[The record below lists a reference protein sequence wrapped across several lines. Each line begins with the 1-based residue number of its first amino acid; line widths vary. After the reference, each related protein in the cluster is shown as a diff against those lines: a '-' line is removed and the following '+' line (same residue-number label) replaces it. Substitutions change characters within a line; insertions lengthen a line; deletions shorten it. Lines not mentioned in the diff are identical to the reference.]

1 MDAKQRTA
9 GEVLEL
15 VKGLKELGVV
25 RAKVDGI
32 EIEFG
37 QTAIGYPVVVD
48 QPPEHLTP
56 EEYEEKA
63 KAIRK
68 KLDEEVYAAS

>member
-1 MDAKQRTA
+1 MAENLRTA

-15 VKGLKELGVV
+15 AKGLKELGVI
-25 RAKVDGI
+25 RAKVDGL
-32 EIEFG
+32 ELEFG
-37 QTAIGYPVVVD
+37 QTVVGYPVVVD

-68 KLDEEVYAAS
+68 QLDAEVYAAS